1 MKKENLYNLYQT
13 EVKNK
18 DSALNTFMNRVLCMT
33 SKMFEYTG
41 TPETMPPVELEKILQ
56 TSGNVGIAKVNGE
69 LYALQGTRGGE
80 CDAYYHGKDY
90 IVANPWLKLDKTFK
104 IGNDIVVINNTPFAD
119 SILPIIGKY
128 GVLYTDAVIT
138 LNMTSILTRITMLIS
153 ASDDKT
159 KQSAESFL
167 QKILDGDFSV
177 IGENAFFKG
186 VNMQTPPTQSNQQIM
201 QLIELLQ
208 YYKASMFNDLGLNAN
223 YNMKRERLN
232 TQEVSMNIDALMPF
246 VDSMLTERVEG
257 VKRVNEMFGTDI
269 TVTLGSS
276 WKIEHENYLS
286 LLKATED
293 GHDHTDTE
301 DVDPV
306 TENETEETQETE
318 TETEETQET
327 EETETETEETQETE
341 ETETETEETEETETE
356 TEETEETETETEETE
371 EKEDED

>member
-13 EVKNK
+13 QVKDK
-18 DSALNTFMNRVLCMT
+18 DAALDTFFQRVICMT

-41 TPETMPPVELEKILQ
+41 LPDSIPQVELEKILQ
-56 TSGNVGIAKVNGE
+56 TSGNVGIAEVNGE
-69 LYALQGTRGGE
+69 LYALQGSRGGE
-80 CDAYYHGKDY
+80 CDAYYRGKDF
-90 IVANPWLKLDKTFK
+90 IVANPWLKLDKTFN
-104 IGNDIVVINNTPFAD
+104 IGKDIVVINNTPFAD
-119 SILPIIGKY
+119 SILPVIGKY
-128 GVLYTDAVIT
+128 GVLYTDATIT
-138 LNMTSILTRITMLIS
+138 LNMTSVLTRITMLIS

-186 VNMQTPPTQSNQQIM
+186 VNMQTPPTQSNQQIT

-232 TQEVSMNIDALMPF
+232 TQEVSMNIDALMPY

-257 VKRVNEMFGTDI
+257 VKRVNEMFNTDI

-306 TENETEETQETE
+306 TENEN
-318 TETEETQET
+318 
-327 EETETETEETQETE
+327 EETEETEETQETE

-371 EKEDED
+371 EEKENKDED

>member
-1 MKKENLYNLYQT
+1 MKKENLYNNYQK
-13 EVKNK
+13 EVKDK
-18 DSALNTFMNRVLCMT
+18 DTALNTFMQRILCMT
-33 SKMFEYTG
+33 TKMFEYTG

-56 TSGNVGIAKVNGE
+56 TSGNVGIAKVNGN
-69 LYALQGTRGGE
+69 LYALQGSRGGE
-80 CDAYYHGKDY
+80 CDAYYHGKDF
-90 IVANPWLKLDKTFK
+90 IVANPWLNLNKTFK
-104 IGNDIVVINNTPFAD
+104 IDSDIIVINNTPYED

-128 GVLYTDAVIT
+128 GVLCVDATIT
-138 LNMTSILTRITMLIS
+138 LNMTSILSRILMLIS

-167 QKILDGDFSV
+167 QKVLDGDFSV

-186 VNMQTPPTQSNQQIM
+186 VNMQNPPSNSNQQII

-286 LLKATED
+286 LLQATED
-293 GHDHTDTE
+293 GHNHTDTE

-306 TENETEETQETE
+306 NEN
-318 TETEETQET
+318 
-327 EETETETEETQETE
+327 
-341 ETETETEETEETETE
+341 ETEETEETETE
-356 TEETEETETETEETE
+356 TEETEETEEKE
-371 EKEDED
+371 EKEDEDK

>member
-1 MKKENLYNLYQT
+1 MKKENLYNRYQT
-13 EVKNK
+13 EVKDK
-18 DSALNTFMNRVLCMT
+18 DSALFTFMQRVLCMT
-33 SKMFEYTG
+33 SKMFDYTG
-41 TPETMPPVELEKILQ
+41 TPETVPPVELEKILQ
-56 TSGNVGIAKVNGE
+56 TSGNVGIAEVDGN
-69 LYALQGTRGGE
+69 LYALQGSRGGE
-80 CDAYYHGKDY
+80 CDAYGYGKDY
-90 IVANPWLKLDKTFK
+90 VVANPWLKLNKTFK
-104 IGNDIVVINNTPFAD
+104 IDEDIVVINNTPFAD
-119 SILPIIGKY
+119 SLLPIIGKY
-128 GVLYTDAVIT
+128 GVLYTDATIT
-138 LNMTSILTRITMLIS
+138 LNLASILTRITMLIS

-159 KQSAESFL
+159 KQSADLFL
-167 QKILDGDFSV
+167 QKILNGDFSV

-186 VNMQTPPTQSNQQIM
+186 VNLQTPPTQGNQQIG

-246 VDSMLTERVEG
+246 VDSMLKERVEG

-286 LLKATED
+286 LLQATEQ
-293 GHDHTDTE
+293 GHDHTDKE

-306 TENETEETQETE
+306 TEN
-318 TETEETQET
+318 
-327 EETETETEETQETE
+327 ETEETQETE

-356 TEETEETETETEETE
+356 TQETEETE
-371 EKEDED
+371 EKENKDDN

>member
-1 MKKENLYNLYQT
+1 MEKENLYNRYQT

-18 DSALNTFMNRVLCMT
+18 DSALFTFMQRVLCMT
-33 SKMFEYTG
+33 SKMFVYTG
-41 TPETMPPVELEKILQ
+41 TPETIPPVELEKILQ
-56 TSGNVGIAKVNGE
+56 TSGNVGIAKVNGD

-90 IVANPWLKLDKTFK
+90 VVANPWLNLNKTFK
-104 IGNDIVVINNTPFAD
+104 INTDIVVINNTPFAD
-119 SILPIIGKY
+119 SLLPIIGKY
-128 GVLYTDAVIT
+128 GVLYTDATIT
-138 LNMTSILTRITMLIS
+138 LNMASILTRIMMLIS

-167 QKILDGDFSV
+167 QKILNGDFSV

-186 VNMQTPPTQSNQQIM
+186 VNMQTPPSQSNQQIG

-286 LLKATED
+286 LLKASED
-293 GHDHTDTE
+293 GHNHSDTE

-306 TENETEETQETE
+306 NEN
-318 TETEETQET
+318 ETEETQET
-327 EETETETEETQETE
+327 EETEETETETE
-341 ETETETEETEETETE
+341 ETETETEETEETEE
-356 TEETEETETETEETE
+356 KE
-371 EKEDED
+371 EKEDEN

>member
-1 MKKENLYNLYQT
+1 MAKKENLYALYQT
-13 EVKNK
+13 QVKNK
-18 DSALNTFMNRVLCMT
+18 DVAIDTFIQRILCMT

-41 TPETMPPVELEKILQ
+41 MPETMPPVELEKILQ
-56 TSGNVGIAKVNGE
+56 CNGNVGVASVDGS
-69 LYALQGTRGGE
+69 LYALQGSRGGE

-90 IVANPWLKLDKTFK
+90 VVANPWLKIDKTYR
-104 IGNDIVVINNTPFAD
+104 IGKDIVVINNTPFAD

-128 GVLYTDAVIT
+128 GVLCTDATIT
-138 LNMTSILTRITMLIS
+138 LNLASILIRITMLIS

-186 VNMQTPPTQSNQQIM
+186 VNMQTPPSQGNQQIT

-232 TQEVSMNIDALMPF
+232 TQEVSMNIDALMPY
-246 VDSMLTERVEG
+246 VDAMLTERVEG
-257 VKRVNEMFGTDI
+257 VKLINEMFGTDI
-269 TVTLGSS
+269 SVTLGSS

-293 GHDHTDTE
+293 GHEHTETE

-306 TENETEETQETE
+306 NENEQD
-318 TETEETQET
+318 ETEETQET
-327 EETETETEETQETE
+327 EETETG
-341 ETETETEETEETETE
+341 TEETEETETE
-356 TEETEETETETEETE
+356 TEETEETE
-371 EKEDED
+371 EKENKDEN

>member
-1 MKKENLYNLYQT
+1 MKKENLYNRYQT
-13 EVKNK
+13 EVKDK
-18 DSALNTFMNRVLCMT
+18 DSALFTFMQRVLCMT

-41 TPETMPPVELEKILQ
+41 TPETVPPVELEKILQ
-56 TSGNVGIAKVNGE
+56 TSGNVGIAEVDGN
-69 LYALQGTRGGE
+69 LYALQGSRGGE
-80 CDAYYHGKDY
+80 CDAYGYGKDY
-90 IVANPWLKLDKTFK
+90 VVANPWLKLNKTFK
-104 IGNDIVVINNTPFAD
+104 IDEDIVVINNTPFAD
-119 SILPIIGKY
+119 SLLPIIGKY
-128 GVLYTDAVIT
+128 GVLYTDATIT
-138 LNMTSILTRITMLIS
+138 LNLASILTRITMLIS

-159 KQSAESFL
+159 KQSADLFL
-167 QKILDGDFSV
+167 QKILNGDFSV

-186 VNMQTPPTQSNQQIM
+186 INLQTPPTQGNQQIG

-246 VDSMLTERVEG
+246 VDSMLKERVEG

-286 LLKATED
+286 LLQATEQ
-293 GHDHTDTE
+293 GHDHTDKE

-306 TENETEETQETE
+306 TEN
-318 TETEETQET
+318 
-327 EETETETEETQETE
+327 ETEETQETE

-356 TEETEETETETEETE
+356 TEETEETE
-371 EKEDED
+371 EKENKDENK

>member
-1 MKKENLYNLYQT
+1 MEKENLYSRYQT

-18 DSALNTFMNRVLCMT
+18 DTALFAFMQRVLCMT
-33 SKMFEYTG
+33 STMFEYTG
-41 TPETMPPVELEKILQ
+41 TPETIPPVELEKILQ
-56 TSGNVGIAKVNGE
+56 TSGNVGIAEVNGE
-69 LYALQGTRGGE
+69 LYALQGTRGGK

-90 IVANPWLKLDKTFK
+90 VVANPWLNLNKTF
-104 IGNDIVVINNTPFAD
+104 IIDSDIVVINNTPFAN
-119 SILPIIGKY
+119 SLLPIIGKY
-128 GVLYTDAVIT
+128 GVLYTDATIT
-138 LNMTSILTRITMLIS
+138 LNLASILTRITMLIS
-153 ASDDKT
+153 AGDDKT

-167 QKILDGDFSV
+167 QKILNGEFSV

-186 VNMQTPPTQSNQQIM
+186 VNLQTPPTQGNQQIG

-232 TQEVSMNIDALMPF
+232 TQEVSMNIDSLMPF
-246 VDSMLTERVEG
+246 VDSMLTERVKG

-293 GHDHTDTE
+293 GHNHTETE

-306 TENETEETQETE
+306 TENENEETE
-318 TETEETQET
+318 ETEETQET
-327 EETETETEETQETE
+327 EETEETQETE
-341 ETETETEETEETETE
+341 ETEETEETK
-356 TEETEETETETEETE
+356 E
-371 EKEDED
+371 EKENKDEN

>member
-1 MKKENLYNLYQT
+1 MKKENLYNLYQAQ
-13 EVKNK
+13 VKDK
-18 DSALNTFMNRVLCMT
+18 DTALDTFFQRVLCMT
-33 SKMFEYTG
+33 SKMFDYTG
-41 TPETMPPVELEKILQ
+41 LPDSIPQVELEKILQ

-69 LYALQGTRGGE
+69 LYALQGNRGGE
-80 CDAYYHGKDY
+80 CDAYYRGKDF
-90 IVANPWLKLDKTFK
+90 IVANPWLKLDKTYN
-104 IGNDIVVINNTPFAD
+104 IGKDIVVINNTPFAD
-119 SILPIIGKY
+119 SILPVIGKY
-128 GVLYTDAVIT
+128 GVLYTDAAIT
-138 LNMTSILTRITMLIS
+138 LNMTSVLTRITMLIS

-167 QKILDGDFSV
+167 KKILDGDFSV

-186 VNMQTPPTQSNQQIM
+186 VNMQAPPTQSNQQIT

-232 TQEVSMNIDALMPF
+232 TKEVSMNIDALMPY
-246 VDSMLTERVEG
+246 VDAMLTERVEG
-257 VKRVNEMFGTDI
+257 VKRVNEMFGTEI
-269 TVTLGSS
+269 SVTLGSS

-293 GHDHTDTE
+293 GHEHTETE

-306 TENETEETQETE
+306 TENETEETEETQ
-318 TETEETQET
+318 ETEETETET

-341 ETETETEETEETETE
+341 ETETETEETEETQ
-356 TEETEETETETEETE
+356 ETE
-371 EKEDED
+371 EKENKDEN

>member
-18 DSALNTFMNRVLCMT
+18 DTALFTFMQRVLCMT

-41 TPETMPPVELEKILQ
+41 TPETMPPIELEKILQ

-90 IVANPWLKLDKTFK
+90 VVANPWLNLSKTYR
-104 IGNDIVVINNTPFAD
+104 IGSDIVVINNTPFAD
-119 SILPIIGKY
+119 SLLPLIGKY

-138 LNMTSILTRITMLIS
+138 LNLSSILTRITMLIS

-186 VNMQTPPTQSNQQIM
+186 VNMQTPPSQSNQQIG

-232 TQEVSMNIDALMPF
+232 TEEVSMNIDALMPF

-269 TVTLGSS
+269 TVTLSSS
-276 WKIEHENYLS
+276 WKTEHENYLS
-286 LLKATED
+286 VLQEAEA
-293 GHDHTDTE
+293 GHDHTETE
-301 DVDPV
+301 DTYPA
-306 TENETEETQETE
+306 E
-318 TETEETQET
+318 
-327 EETETETEETQETE
+327 
-341 ETETETEETEETETE
+341 ETEETEETETE
-356 TEETEETETETEETE
+356 TEETKETE
-371 EKEDED
+371 DENK

>member
-1 MKKENLYNLYQT
+1 MEKENLYNRYQT

-18 DSALNTFMNRVLCMT
+18 DSALNTFMQRVLCMT

-41 TPETMPPVELEKILQ
+41 TPETMPPIELEKILQ

-90 IVANPWLKLDKTFK
+90 IVANPWLNLNKTFK
-104 IGNDIVVINNTPFAD
+104 INEDIVVINNTPFAD

-177 IGENAFFKG
+177 VGENAFFKG
-186 VNMQTPPTQSNQQIM
+186 VNMQTPPTQSNQQIT

-246 VDSMLTERVEG
+246 VDSMLKERVEG

-286 LLKATED
+286 LLEATEE
-293 GHDHTDTE
+293 GHEHTDTE
-301 DVDPV
+301 DVYPV

-341 ETETETEETEETETE
+341 ETETEK
-356 TEETEETETETEETE
+356 E

>member
-13 EVKNK
+13 EVKDK
-18 DSALNTFMNRVLCMT
+18 DTALNSFMQRVLCMT
-33 SKMFEYTG
+33 TKMFEYNG
-41 TPETMPPVELEKILQ
+41 TPETLPPVEIEKILQ
-56 TSGNVGIAKVNGE
+56 TTGNVGIAEVNGN

-90 IVANPWLKLDKTFK
+90 VVANPWLKLNKTYK
-104 IGNDIVVINNTPFAD
+104 IDSDIVVINNTPFAD

-138 LNMTSILTRITMLIS
+138 LNMASILTRITMLIS

-159 KQSAESFL
+159 KQSAELFL
-167 QKILDGDFSV
+167 QKILNGDFSV

-186 VNMQTPPTQSNQQIM
+186 VNMQTPPSNSNQQIV

-232 TQEVSMNIDALMPF
+232 TKEVSMNIDALMPF
-246 VDSMLTERVEG
+246 VDSMLKERVDG

-286 LLKATED
+286 LLQATED

-306 TENETEETQETE
+306 NETG
-318 TETEETQET
+318 ETEETQET

-341 ETETETEETEETETE
+341 ETETETEETQ
-356 TEETEETETETEETE
+356 ETE
-371 EKEDED
+371 EKEEKEEKENEDK

>member
-13 EVKNK
+13 QVKDK
-18 DSALNTFMNRVLCMT
+18 DTALDTFFQRVLCMT

-41 TPETMPPVELEKILQ
+41 TPETMPPLELEKILQ
-56 TSGNVGIAKVNGE
+56 TSGNVGIAEVNGE
-69 LYALQGTRGGE
+69 LYALQGTRSGE

-90 IVANPWLKLDKTFK
+90 VVANPWLNLNKTFK
-104 IGNDIVVINNTPFAD
+104 IDSDIVVINNTPFAD
-119 SILPIIGKY
+119 SLLPIIGKY
-128 GVLYTDAVIT
+128 GVLYTDATIT
-138 LNMTSILTRITMLIS
+138 LNLASILTRITMLIS

-167 QKILDGDFSV
+167 KKILDGDFSV

-186 VNMQTPPTQSNQQIM
+186 VNMQTPPTQSNQQIT

-208 YYKASMFNDLGLNAN
+208 YYKASLFNDLGLNAN

-232 TQEVSMNIDALMPF
+232 TQEVSMNIDALMPY

-257 VKRVNEMFGTDI
+257 VKRVNEMFGTEI
-269 TVTLGSS
+269 SVTLGSS

-286 LLKATED
+286 LLKATEE
-293 GHDHTDTE
+293 GHEHTETE

-306 TENETEETQETE
+306 KENETEETQEK
-318 TETEETQET
+318 
-327 EETETETEETQETE
+327 E
-341 ETETETEETEETETE
+341 ETETETEETEETQEK
-356 TEETEETETETEETE
+356 EETETETEEIEETEE
-371 EKEDED
+371 EKENKDEN

>member
-1 MKKENLYNLYQT
+1 MKKENLYNRYQT
-13 EVKNK
+13 EVKDK
-18 DSALNTFMNRVLCMT
+18 DTALFTFMQRVLCMT

-41 TPETMPPVELEKILQ
+41 TPETVPPVELEKILQ
-56 TSGNVGIAKVNGE
+56 TSGNVGIAEVDGN
-69 LYALQGTRGGE
+69 LYALQGSRGGE
-80 CDAYYHGKDY
+80 CNAYGYGKDY
-90 IVANPWLKLDKTFK
+90 IVANPWLKLNKTFK
-104 IGNDIVVINNTPFAD
+104 IDEDIVVINNTPFAD
-119 SILPIIGKY
+119 SLLPIIGKY
-128 GVLYTDAVIT
+128 GVLYTDATIT
-138 LNMTSILTRITMLIS
+138 LNLASILTRITMLIS

-159 KQSAESFL
+159 KQSAELFL
-167 QKILDGDFSV
+167 QKILNGDFSV

-186 VNMQTPPTQSNQQIM
+186 VNLQTPPTQGNQQIG

-246 VDSMLTERVEG
+246 VDSMLKERVEG

-293 GHDHTDTE
+293 GHEHTETE
-301 DVDPV
+301 DIDPV
-306 TENETEETQETE
+306 TEN
-318 TETEETQET
+318 
-327 EETETETEETQETE
+327 ETEETQETE

-356 TEETEETETETEETE
+356 TQETEETE
-371 EKEDED
+371 EKENKDDN

>member
-1 MKKENLYNLYQT
+1 M
-13 EVKNK
+13 
-18 DSALNTFMNRVLCMT
+18 
-33 SKMFEYTG
+33 
-41 TPETMPPVELEKILQ
+41 
-56 TSGNVGIAKVNGE
+56 
-69 LYALQGTRGGE
+69 
-80 CDAYYHGKDY
+80 
-90 IVANPWLKLDKTFK
+90 
-104 IGNDIVVINNTPFAD
+104 
-119 SILPIIGKY
+119 
-128 GVLYTDAVIT
+128 
-138 LNMTSILTRITMLIS
+138 MLIS

-167 QKILDGDFSV
+167 QKILNGDFSV

-186 VNMQTPPTQSNQQIM
+186 VNMQTPPSQSNQQIG

-286 LLKATED
+286 LLKASED
-293 GHDHTDTE
+293 GHNHSDTE

-306 TENETEETQETE
+306 NEN
-318 TETEETQET
+318 
-327 EETETETEETQETE
+327 ETEETQETE

-356 TEETEETETETEETE
+356 TEENEETE
-371 EKEDED
+371 EKR

>member
-1 MKKENLYNLYQT
+1 MVKDKLYDKYQA

-18 DSALNTFMNRVLCMT
+18 DTALYSFIERALCMT
-33 SKMFEYTG
+33 SKMFDYTG
-41 TPETMPPVELEKILQ
+41 TPETIPPVQLEKILQ
-56 TSGNVGIAKVNGE
+56 TSGDVGIAEVDGK
-69 LYALQGTRGGE
+69 LYALQGIRCGE
-80 CDAYYHGKDY
+80 LDAYYRGKDF
-90 IVANPWLKLDKTFK
+90 IVVNPWLKLEKTFT
-104 IGNDIVVINNTPFAD
+104 IGKDIVVINNTPFAD
-119 SILPIIGKY
+119 SILPLIGKY

-138 LNMTSILTRITMLIS
+138 LNMSSILTRITMLIS

-159 KQSAESFL
+159 KQSAEAFL
-167 QKILDGDFSV
+167 QKVLDGDFSV

-186 VNMQTPPTQSNQQIM
+186 VTMQTPPAQSNQQIT

-208 YYKASMFNDLGLNAN
+208 YYKASMLNDLGLNAN

-246 VDSMLTERVEG
+246 VDSMLNERVEG

-293 GHDHTDTE
+293 GHDHTDNE
-301 DVDPV
+301 DVNPV
-306 TENETEETQETE
+306 NETGETDETQETGE
-318 TETEETQET
+318 TDETQET
-327 EETETETEETQETE
+327 GETDETDETQETDE
-341 ETETETEETEETETE
+341 K
-356 TEETEETETETEETE
+356 E
-371 EKEDED
+371 EKEDEN

>member
-1 MKKENLYNLYQT
+1 MKKENLYNLYQAQ
-13 EVKNK
+13 VKDK
-18 DSALNTFMNRVLCMT
+18 DTALDTFFQRVLCMT

-41 TPETMPPVELEKILQ
+41 LPDTIPQVELEKILQ
-56 TSGNVGIAKVNGE
+56 TSGNVGIADVNGE
-69 LYALQGTRGGE
+69 LYALQGSRGGE
-80 CDAYYHGKDY
+80 CDAYYRGKDF
-90 IVANPWLKLDKTFK
+90 IVANPWLKLDKTFN
-104 IGNDIVVINNTPFAD
+104 IGKDIVVINNTPFAD
-119 SILPIIGKY
+119 SILPVIGKY
-128 GVLYTDAVIT
+128 GVLYTDATIT
-138 LNMTSILTRITMLIS
+138 LNMTSVLTRITMLIS

-167 QKILDGDFSV
+167 KKILDGDFSV

-186 VNMQTPPTQSNQQIM
+186 VNMQTPPTQSNQQIT
-201 QLIELLQ
+201 QLIELVQ

-232 TQEVSMNIDALMPF
+232 TQEVSMNIDALMPY

-293 GHDHTDTE
+293 GHEHTETE
-301 DVDPV
+301 DVDPG
-306 TENETEETQETE
+306 TENENK
-318 TETEETQET
+318 ETEEEENENKKT
-327 EETETETEETQETE
+327 EEEENENKKTEEEENENKKTE
-341 ETETETEETEETETE
+341 EEENENKKTEEEENENE
-356 TEETEETETETEETE
+356 N
-371 EKEDED
+371 

>member
-18 DSALNTFMNRVLCMT
+18 DTALNTFMQRVLCMT

-41 TPETMPPVELEKILQ
+41 TPETMPPGELEKILQ
-56 TSGNVGIAKVNGE
+56 ISGNVGIAKVNGE
-69 LYALQGTRGGE
+69 LYALQGSRGGE
-80 CDAYYHGKDY
+80 CDAYYHGKDFV
-90 IVANPWLKLDKTFK
+90 VANPWLKLDKTYK
-104 IGNDIVVINNTPFAD
+104 IGDDIVVINNTPFAD

-128 GVLYTDAVIT
+128 GVLYTDAVVT

-167 QKILDGDFSV
+167 QKVLDGDFSI

-186 VNMQTPPTQSNQQIM
+186 VNMQNPPTNSNQQIT

-208 YYKASMFNDLGLNAN
+208 YYKASLFNDLGLNAN

-286 LLKATED
+286 LLQTTED
-293 GHDHTDTE
+293 LHDHTETE
-301 DVDPV
+301 DVD
-306 TENETEETQETE
+306 EETE
-318 TETEETQET
+318 TETDETEETQET

-341 ETETETEETEETETE
+341 ETETETEETEE
-356 TEETEETETETEETE
+356 
-371 EKEDED
+371 KENKDEN

>member
-13 EVKNK
+13 EVKDK
-18 DSALNTFMNRVLCMT
+18 DTALNSFMQRVLCMT
-33 SKMFEYTG
+33 TKMFEYNG

-56 TSGNVGIAKVNGE
+56 TTGNVGIVEVNGN

-90 IVANPWLKLDKTFK
+90 VVSNPWLNLNKTFK
-104 IGNDIVVINNTPFAD
+104 IDSDIVVINNTPFAD

-138 LNMTSILTRITMLIS
+138 LNMASILTRITMLIS

-159 KQSAESFL
+159 KQSAELFL
-167 QKILDGDFSV
+167 QKILNGDFSV

-186 VNMQTPPTQSNQQIM
+186 VNMQTPPSQSNLQIG

-246 VDSMLTERVEG
+246 VDSMLTERVKG
-257 VKRVNEMFGTDI
+257 IQRVNEMFGTDI

-286 LLKATED
+286 LLQATEY

-306 TENETEETQETE
+306 NENETGDTEDVDPVNENETGETKETQETKE
-318 TETEETQET
+318 TGETKETQEKKETQET
-327 EETETETEETQETE
+327 K
-341 ETETETEETEETETE
+341 
-356 TEETEETETETEETE
+356 
-371 EKEDED
+371 EKEDEDK

>member
-1 MKKENLYNLYQT
+1 MNKENLYNLYQT

-18 DSALNTFMNRVLCMT
+18 DSALNTFMQRVLCMT

-41 TPETMPPVELEKILQ
+41 TPETIPPVELEKILQ
-56 TSGNVGIAKVNGE
+56 ISGNVGIAKVNGE

-80 CDAYYHGKDY
+80 CDAYYHGKDF
-90 IVANPWLKLDKTFK
+90 IVANPWLQLDKTFK
-104 IGNDIVVINNTPFAD
+104 IDSDIVVINNTPFED

-177 IGENAFFKG
+177 VGENAFFKG
-186 VNMQTPPTQSNQQIM
+186 VNMQTPPTQSNQQIT

-246 VDSMLTERVEG
+246 VDSMLTERIKG
-257 VKRVNEMFGTDI
+257 VQKVNEMFGTEI
-269 TVTLGSS
+269 SVTLGSS

-286 LLKATED
+286 LLKAAED
-293 GHDHTDTE
+293 GHEHEETE
-301 DVDPV
+301 DVDNENGNETDE
-306 TENETEETQETE
+306 TETKTEETQETE

-327 EETETETEETQETE
+327 D
-341 ETETETEETEETETE
+341 ETETETEETEETE
-356 TEETEETETETEETE
+356 
-371 EKEDED
+371 EKENKDEN

>member
-1 MKKENLYNLYQT
+1 MEKENLYNMYQT

-18 DSALNTFMNRVLCMT
+18 DSALFTFMQRVLCMT

-90 IVANPWLKLDKTFK
+90 VVANPWLNLTKTFK
-104 IGNDIVVINNTPFAD
+104 IDSDIVVINNTPFAD
-119 SILPIIGKY
+119 SLLPIIGKY
-128 GVLYTDAVIT
+128 GVLYTDATIT
-138 LNMTSILTRITMLIS
+138 LNLASILTRITMLIS

-167 QKILDGDFSV
+167 KKILDGDFSV

-186 VNMQTPPTQSNQQIM
+186 VNLQTPPTQGNQQIG

-257 VKRVNEMFGTDI
+257 VKRVNEMFDTDI

-286 LLKATED
+286 LLKSTEE
-293 GHDHTDTE
+293 GHEHTETE
-301 DVDPV
+301 DVDPL
-306 TENETEETQETE
+306 TENENE
-318 TETEETQET
+318 ETEETQET

-341 ETETETEETEETETE
+341 ETETETEETEE
-356 TEETEETETETEETE
+356 
-371 EKEDED
+371 EKENKDEN

>member
-1 MKKENLYNLYQT
+1 
-13 EVKNK
+13 
-18 DSALNTFMNRVLCMT
+18 
-33 SKMFEYTG
+33 
-41 TPETMPPVELEKILQ
+41 
-56 TSGNVGIAKVNGE
+56 
-69 LYALQGTRGGE
+69 
-80 CDAYYHGKDY
+80 
-90 IVANPWLKLDKTFK
+90 
-104 IGNDIVVINNTPFAD
+104 
-119 SILPIIGKY
+119 
-128 GVLYTDAVIT
+128 
-138 LNMTSILTRITMLIS
+138 MLIS

-167 QKILDGDFSV
+167 QKILNGDFSV

-186 VNMQTPPTQSNQQIM
+186 VNLHTPPTQGNQQIG

-257 VKRVNEMFGTDI
+257 VNRVNAMFGTDI

-318 TETEETQET
+318 
-327 EETETETEETQETE
+327 ETETETEETQETE
-341 ETETETEETEETETE
+341 ETETETEENEET
-356 TEETEETETETEETE
+356 
-371 EKEDED
+371 DEN

>member
-1 MKKENLYNLYQT
+1 MEKENLYNRYQT

-18 DSALNTFMNRVLCMT
+18 DSALFTFMQRVLCMT

-41 TPETMPPVELEKILQ
+41 LPDSIPQVELEKILQ

-69 LYALQGTRGGE
+69 LYALQGNRGGE
-80 CDAYYHGKDY
+80 CDAYYRGKEY
-90 IVANPWLKLDKTFK
+90 VVANPWLNLNKTFK
-104 IGNDIVVINNTPFAD
+104 IDSDIVVINNTPFAD
-119 SILPIIGKY
+119 SILPVIGKY
-128 GVLYTDAVIT
+128 GVLYTDALIT
-138 LNMTSILTRITMLIS
+138 LNMTSVLTRITMLIS

-167 QKILDGDFSV
+167 QKILNGDFSV

-186 VNMQTPPTQSNQQIM
+186 VNLQTPPTQGNQQIG

-208 YYKASMFNDLGLNAN
+208 YYKASLFNDLGLNAN

-232 TQEVSMNIDALMPF
+232 TQEVSMNIDALMPY

-257 VKRVNEMFGTDI
+257 VKRVNEMFGTEI

-293 GHDHTDTE
+293 GHNHTETE

-306 TENETEETQETE
+306 TENENEETEETQETEETE

-341 ETETETEETEETETE
+341 ETETETEETEE
-356 TEETEETETETEETE
+356 
-371 EKEDED
+371 KENKDEN